1 VPFTPA
7 GTIVATDTQAAVEEL
22 DADITG
28 LADLSDDPYDPITWD
43 GVTNEAATKNALR
56 DAFESLS
63 SVDDTAYNAT
73 TWDNDSTN
81 AATRN
86 ALRDKFVS
94 VDAAIPAAIAAVLD
108 GETYTGTHDFGGAT
122 VELPNGNNPTVSAA
136 GTASVDA
143 NDNSLRL
150 YGSAERV
157 IPDGVQAV
165 SDAIPILTVEST
177 WAPAGIT
184 IRDIYLKTS
193 ASSTYSINLEEW
205 TSPTDGAP
213 TTIEA
218 VATSSTTEA
227 EDDGTLADGAIAA
240 GSLIFVDLPA
250 TAESWIQV
258 TFTYTV
264 NANN

>member
-1 VPFTPA
+1 
-7 GTIVATDTQAAVEEL
+7 
-22 DADITG
+22 
-28 LADLSDDPYDPITWD
+28 
-43 GVTNEAATKNALR
+43 VTNEAATKNALR

-150 YGSAERV
+150 YGSVERV
-157 IPDGVQAV
+157 IPTMQVCSITIFDPDGVQAV

-218 VATSSTTEA
+218 VATSAATEA